1 MKKGDTV
8 IFTGATEEQIKWGGN
23 DDPNQFLKVG
33 DKAIIEAKEVHS
45 WHTKL
50 YLVGIPGMFN
60 SVSFIKAND
69 EASEANTLISN
80 GISTD
85 DHPGLKE

>member
-8 IFTGATEEQIKWGGN
+8 IFTGATEEQIQWGGN

-33 DKAIIEAKEVHS
+33 DKAVIEAKEVHS

-50 YLVGIPGMFN
+50 YLVGIPGKFN
-60 SVSFIKAND
+60 SVSFVKAND
-69 EASEANTLISN
+69 EANACNTVISN
-80 GISTD
+80 GIAME

>member
-1 MKKGDTV
+1 MT
-8 IFTGATEEQIKWGGN
+8 IRTNSF
-23 DDPNQFLKVG
+23 KVG

-50 YLVGIPGMFN
+50 YLVGIPGKFN
-60 SVSFIKAND
+60 SVSFTKFNEPSPEDIAWAKREISEIEGEKAV
-69 EASEANTLISN
+69 SN
-80 GISTD
+80 GIAME